1 VPGVRTGAS
10 AQREL
15 SSGAGADVF
24 SGVSTRLDSTKT
36 SEQIQCDVSSYER
49 VPLFAKMPGEPQ
61 LTAGAEP
68 AREFPEKVQVR
79 RKYYLTEEILL
90 ELPPYRP
97 VPGE

>member
-1 VPGVRTGAS
+1 
-10 AQREL
+10 
-15 SSGAGADVF
+15 
-24 SGVSTRLDSTKT
+24 
-36 SEQIQCDVSSYER
+36 
-49 VPLFAKMPGEPQ
+49 MPGEPQ

-97 VPGE
+97 VLGE